1 MADAKLTKH
10 TFCEGVWHGR
20 MVREDGADGPAP
32 DLSAWHL
39 EAQLEGPEVKA
50 ASDGMGLWDV
60 KLKVPSEIL
69 SDGVQTI
76 LIRDDASGET
86 LADVRLITGTPVD
99 QDIRAE
105 MELLRAELDMLKR
118 AFRRHC
124 VETT

>member
-1 MADAKLTKH
+1 MAEAKLTKH
-10 TFCEGVWHGR
+10 TLLAGVWHGR

-32 DLSAWHL
+32 TLSAWYL
-39 EAQLEGPEVKA
+39 EKQLDGPVVA
-50 ASDGMGLWDV
+50 PSSDGTGLWDV
-60 KLKVPSEIL
+60 QLSIPSEIL
-69 SDGVQTI
+69 ADGVQTI

-86 LADVRLITGTPVD
+86 LADVTLIAGAPID

-124 VETT
+124 VETA